1 LNQISLRSLFPT
13 RAKYALNE
21 KIPQIHFRDSAGEIN
36 VGATR
41 RFLVFGSSSD
51 DESIALSGTSP
62 SRFCGIAIIEVGV
75 SGGVPN
81 CAEPVDEIEGFR
93 VVPACMEVTV
103 VGCTKV
109 DVGEGADKAAGGM
122 VEILGVVE
130 AKPDSV
136 ATDDEELDLVGL
148 VARAEGVGNT
158 GFEVVEGEGLE
169 YELEWLPVVTGP
181 G

>member
-1 LNQISLRSLFPT
+1 
-13 RAKYALNE
+13 
-21 KIPQIHFRDSAGEIN
+21 
-36 VGATR
+36 
-41 RFLVFGSSSD
+41 
-51 DESIALSGTSP
+51 
-62 SRFCGIAIIEVGV
+62 
-75 SGGVPN
+75 
-81 CAEPVDEIEGFR
+81 
-93 VVPACMEVTV
+93 MEVTV

-109 DVGEGADKAAGGM
+109 DVGEGADRAAGGM